1 MALILHQGYNN
12 WLLAVNGSHG
22 TQNVLDT
29 HVQLQLQCIQTYFI
43 KLTKHR
49 VFLLV
54 YVQSFQTK
62 AYKCTFEGYI
72 NNSLHLE
79 RKCASQDTC
88 LQTLSVPRREQFSES
103 VTRKKLHS
111 FTHRSFFFVC
121 FLPYSRHGWYVPLTY
136 ITETSLGS
144 IRTVWM
150 NKSSGIDLNNSA
162 KPLFFSKEITQL
174 RPVDQLTRNRCFF
187 NVYAHN
193 EQFSS
198 QLVLLFQKSPREL
211 QNLSLTMSL
220 ICMKLNLDA
229 ELI

>member
-1 MALILHQGYNN
+1 M
-12 WLLAVNGSHG
+12 
-22 TQNVLDT
+22 
-29 HVQLQLQCIQTYFI
+29 
-43 KLTKHR
+43 
-49 VFLLV
+49 
-54 YVQSFQTK
+54 
-62 AYKCTFEGYI
+62 
-72 NNSLHLE
+72 
-79 RKCASQDTC
+79 
-88 LQTLSVPRREQFSES
+88 QTLSVLRREQFSES

-162 KPLFFSKEITQL
+162 KPLFFQKKLLNCGLLISSHETVASSKFTPIMSNFRVSLCLSFKT
-174 RPVDQLTRNRCFF
+174 
-187 NVYAHN
+187 
-193 EQFSS
+193 
-198 QLVLLFQKSPREL
+198 SPREL

-220 ICMKLNLDA
+220 ICMKVNLDA